1 MHVAVFQMEV
11 LAGKPDQNRERV
23 KTWVEQLCREQQER
37 PLTIVLPELWTTGY
51 QLEDL
56 GELAEEEGKET
67 IAFLQQLARTHR
79 IHMVAGSIATKKDG
93 GIYNTA
99 LVIDAQGK
107 LVYTYDKV
115 HLVPMLNEPAYMQ
128 GGSVPPALFELDGV
142 KMAVLIC
149 YDLRFPELARRLALE
164 GAEVLFIVA
173 EWPLARAMHWKA
185 LQQARAIENQFYL
198 LSCNSVGSHN
208 GTAYAGTSMVIDPW
222 GKLSSKA
229 AALKKNG
236 FNVKLILAKLL
247 KCGKECRCFQ
257 AGGLIYIGNDS
268 NGGGLNEDYIGASNG
283 IGHYE
288 ACHH

>member
-1 MHVAVFQMEV
+1 MLQLFTKELKTMHVAVFQMEV

-23 KTWVEQLCREQQER
+23 KTWVEQLCREQLER

-56 GELAEEEGKET
+56 GELAEEEGVET
-67 IAFLQQLARTHR
+67 IAFLQQLARAHR

-208 GTAYAGTSMVIDPW
+208 GTDYAGTSMVIDPW
-222 GKLSSKA
+222 GEIIVEGSSTEEEWLQCKVDFSKA
-229 AALKKNG
+229 AEVRERVPVFSSRRPDLY
-236 FNVKLILAKLL
+236 
-247 KCGKECRCFQ
+247 R
-257 AGGLIYIGNDS
+257 
-268 NGGGLNEDYIGASNG
+268 
-283 IGHYE
+283 
-288 ACHH
+288 

>member
-23 KTWVEQLCREQQER
+23 KTWVEQLCREQLER

-56 GELAEEEGKET
+56 GELAEEEGGKT
-67 IAFLQQLARTHR
+67 IAFLQQLARAHR

-208 GTAYAGTSMVIDPW
+208 GTDYAGTSMVIDPW
-222 GKLSSKA
+222 GEIIVEGSSTEEEWLQCKVDFSKA
-229 AALKKNG
+229 AEVRERVPVFSSRRPDLY
-236 FNVKLILAKLL
+236 
-247 KCGKECRCFQ
+247 R
-257 AGGLIYIGNDS
+257 
-268 NGGGLNEDYIGASNG
+268 
-283 IGHYE
+283 
-288 ACHH
+288 

>member
-1 MHVAVFQMEV
+1 MLQLFTKELKTMHVAVFQMEV

-67 IAFLQQLARTHR
+67 IAFLQQLARAHR

-164 GAEVLFIVA
+164 GAQVLFIVA
-173 EWPLARAMHWKA
+173 EWPLARAMHWKV

-222 GKLSSKA
+222 GEIIVEGSGTEEEWLQCKVDFSKA
-229 AALKKNG
+229 AEVRERVPVFSSRRPDLY
-236 FNVKLILAKLL
+236 
-247 KCGKECRCFQ
+247 R
-257 AGGLIYIGNDS
+257 
-268 NGGGLNEDYIGASNG
+268 
-283 IGHYE
+283 
-288 ACHH
+288 